1 MGCPTRRVGRVG
13 PAALPRSAACGTSPF
28 VEQPQPQLCLP
39 SNHFHPELASVVVAG
54 ERMTQYSGC
63 APPMCSSV
71 PSSISPS
78 YIDLILR
85 LGCNAVD
92 HPDGNDFTP
101 SHHCP
106 PKLYVP
112 ILDMQI
118 GFLHARVPMRLCGLS
133 LLFLRQPSHLFFFYV
148 RCHSLN
154 ATDHR

>member
-92 HPDGNDFTP
+92 HLGSNDFTP
-101 SHHCP
+101 SHRCP
-106 PKLYVP
+106 PKLY
-112 ILDMQI
+112 
-118 GFLHARVPMRLCGLS
+118 HAHSGYANRVFSRPY
-133 LLFLRQPSHLFFFYV
+133 P
-148 RCHSLN
+148 N
-154 ATDHR
+154 ATMWSFPTALTTTITLIFF